1 MTQII
6 CRHSCT
12 EGKAT
17 VSSCLQEQ
25 QQKETLKTTED
36 KPMGWEMLSILLL
49 VQSRKARGT

>member
-6 CRHSCT
+6 CRHSCM